1 MNFDVLNG
9 VEGVEICC
17 LYEFVKQFFRCLD
30 VIHSIN
36 VENANE
42 VGFKTGLPMGGL
54 NLYRLDLKPKK
65 APLGYHVRWGTRHQ
79 KPFGNNIETES
90 HMFKRK
96 IVLKDV
102 SKDALLFLHV
112 FFFFGGGLGR
122 CVTWDGLLP
131 MSGSGPEWCKLP
143 EDLVKYLETGT
154 FLGAMYRFFFVA
166 GRVQMFRDIWWFY
179 KLYGVI

>member
-1 MNFDVLNG
+1 MKPATARARLHLSFEPMNFDVLNG

-102 SKDALLFLHV
+102 SKDALLFFHV
-112 FFFFGGGLGR
+112 FFFGGGGLGR
-122 CVTWDGLLP
+122 CVTWDGFMLFYWSFAHVRQRPRVVQAARRLGEIP
-131 MSGSGPEWCKLP
+131 GNW
-143 EDLVKYLETGT
+143 DL
-154 FLGAMYRFFFVA
+154 
-166 GRVQMFRDIWWFY
+166 FRC
-179 KLYGVI
+179 L